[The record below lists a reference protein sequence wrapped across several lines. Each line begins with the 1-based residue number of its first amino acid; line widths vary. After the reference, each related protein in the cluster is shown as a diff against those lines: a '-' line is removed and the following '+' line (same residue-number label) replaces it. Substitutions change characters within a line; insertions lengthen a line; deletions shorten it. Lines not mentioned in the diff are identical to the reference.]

1 MDPIP
6 LVGIAEIRI
15 RLGGISSQR
24 ADAITKKP
32 TFPAPVWTLI
42 MGRVWSRDEFEAWV
56 TEHRQDLDEPAEGD
70 AG

>member
-1 MDPIP
+1 MEPIP

-24 ADAITKKP
+24 ADAITKKT

-42 MGRVWSRDEFEAWV
+42 MGRVWSRDDFEQWV
-56 TEHRQDLDEPAEGD
+56 AEHRQELTDDEPA
-70 AG
+70 

>member
-1 MDPIP
+1 MEPIP

-32 TFPAPVWTLI
+32 SFPRPVWTLI
-42 MGRVWSRDEFEAWV
+42 MGRVWSRDEVEQWIA
-56 TEHRQDLDEPAEGD
+56 EHRDDPAGD
-70 AG
+70 DQAQ